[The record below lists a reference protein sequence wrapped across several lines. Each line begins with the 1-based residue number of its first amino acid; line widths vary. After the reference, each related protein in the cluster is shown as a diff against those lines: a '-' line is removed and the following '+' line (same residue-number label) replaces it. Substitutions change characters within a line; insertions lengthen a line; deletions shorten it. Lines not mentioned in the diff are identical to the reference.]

1 MLKLEKKNFR
11 TLKNSRSCT
20 YKEMKKTK
28 IIATIGPASS
38 DYFTLKGMYK
48 NGMDIARIN
57 TKYGNQEQYENI
69 IRNLKRV
76 DGCKIV
82 FDINSTKK
90 IAWIKKQDFD
100 YIALSNTS
108 GKEEIKR
115 IRKLFFPKKVKIIA
129 KIETAEG
136 VKKIDEI
143 INESDGVMVARGD
156 LSKNISYEKVPIEQ
170 KIIIKK
176 SKAKKKFVITATE
189 MLLSMMESKSPERA
203 EISDIA
209 NAIIDGSNAV
219 MLSEETAVGQYPILA
234 VKTMNKTIEYTEKNL
249 NKLK

>member
-1 MLKLEKKNFR
+1 
-11 TLKNSRSCT
+11 
-20 YKEMKKTK
+20 MKKTK

-38 DYFTLKGMYK
+38 DYFTLRGMYK

-69 IRNLKRV
+69 LKNLKKV
-76 DGCKIV
+76 DHCKV
-82 FDINSTKK
+82 LFDINSTKK
-90 IAWIKKQDFD
+90 IDWIKKQDFD

-108 GKEEIKR
+108 GKKELRK
-115 IRKLFFPKKVKIIA
+115 IRKLFSPKTIKLIA

-143 INESDGVMVARGD
+143 ISESDGIMVARGD

-176 SKAKKKFVITATE
+176 SKSKKKFVITATE
-189 MLLSMMESKSPERA
+189 MLLSMMNSKSPERA

-209 NAIIDGSNAV
+209 NAIIDGSDAV
-219 MLSEETAVGQYPILA
+219 MLSEETTIGKHPILA
-234 VKTMNKTIEYTEKNL
+234 VKTMTKTIEYTEKNL
-249 NKLK
+249 GKLI

>member
-1 MLKLEKKNFR
+1 
-11 TLKNSRSCT
+11 
-20 YKEMKKTK
+20 MKKTK

-38 DYFTLKGMYK
+38 DYFTLRGMYK

-69 IRNLKRV
+69 LKNLKKV
-76 DGCKIV
+76 DHCKV
-82 FDINSTKK
+82 LFDINSTKK
-90 IAWIKKQDFD
+90 IDWIKKQDFD

-108 GKEEIKR
+108 GKKELRK
-115 IRKLFFPKKVKIIA
+115 IRKLFSPKKIKLIA
-129 KIETAEG
+129 KIETVEG

-143 INESDGVMVARGD
+143 INESDGIMVARGD

-176 SKAKKKFVITATE
+176 SKSKKKFVITATE
-189 MLLSMMESKSPERA
+189 MLLSMMNSKSPERA

-209 NAIIDGSNAV
+209 NAIIDGSDAV
-219 MLSEETAVGQYPILA
+219 MLSEETTIGKHPILA
-234 VKTMNKTIEYTEKNL
+234 VKTMTKTIEYTEKNL
-249 NKLK
+249 GKLK